1 MTRVLV
7 DVVAE
12 GPKVLRDEAHH
23 HLARVLRARVGDMVT
38 LFDGVGR
45 EAEARV
51 TRLWPA
57 EVLVQVGPVRQASR
71 GPVAVTLLVALLK
84 GEKMDWVVQ
93 KATELGVA
101 RVAPVAS
108 AHAVV
113 KLEGE
118 RRAGRRDGWEKI
130 AKEAARQC
138 GRPDVPEIT
147 EIRDIGLALALAPP
161 GWRVLFHEAERGTT
175 LRQVLPAERPTE
187 ITVAVGPEGG
197 FAPDEVAAARAAGY
211 AVCGLGP
218 RILRAETAAL
228 AALAVI
234 GYALGDLG

>member
-1 MTRVLV
+1 MRVLV
-7 DVVAE
+7 DSVAE

-23 HLARVLRARVGDMVT
+23 HVARVLRVRVGDEIT
-38 LFDGVGR
+38 LFDGAGR

-51 TRLWPA
+51 TRIWPA

-71 GPVAVTLLVALLK
+71 PPIAVTLVVALLK

-101 RVAPVAS
+101 RIAPVAS

-118 RRAGRRDGWEKI
+118 RREGRRARWEKI
-130 AKEAARQC
+130 AAEAARQS
-138 GRPDVPEIT
+138 GRADVPEIA
-147 EIRDIGLALALAPP
+147 EVRDVGVALALAP
-161 GWRVLFHEAERGTT
+161 GWRVLFHEAERGTS
-175 LRQVLPAERPTE
+175 LRKVLPADRPAE
-187 ITVAVGPEGG
+187 VTVAVGPEGG
-197 FAPDEVAAARAAGY
+197 FSADEVAAARAAGY

-228 AALAVI
+228 AAVALI